1 MESPLLFIR
10 LKNRESAE
18 CHVRGTTH
26 GVIGRIVGDAQ
37 QSNLALYVQFNLT
50 YWQRNGVEFAGNLV
64 CWGNSSF
71 VCVVST
77 VVQSGNFNRRLRRKC
92 GGLGRNSPLIVIF
105 AVAFNEFFDRGILF
119 KKTINRCLYSLSS

>member
-92 GGLGRNSPLIVIF
+92 GGAREKQPS
-105 AVAFNEFFDRGILF
+105 
-119 KKTINRCLYSLSS
+119 NRCFCGSFQ